1 MSVEA
6 KNEHQSFRTLTINHS
21 HGSLSRL
28 DDIML
33 KRYDFYDKDG
43 KWLGYEKADGYF
55 EALKLAGLEDGE
67 GEGEVADF
75 KSEEAIT

>member
-1 MSVEA
+1 
-6 KNEHQSFRTLTINHS
+6 
-21 HGSLSRL
+21 
-28 DDIML
+28 ML

-55 EALKLAGLEDGE
+55 EALKLAGLEDGD